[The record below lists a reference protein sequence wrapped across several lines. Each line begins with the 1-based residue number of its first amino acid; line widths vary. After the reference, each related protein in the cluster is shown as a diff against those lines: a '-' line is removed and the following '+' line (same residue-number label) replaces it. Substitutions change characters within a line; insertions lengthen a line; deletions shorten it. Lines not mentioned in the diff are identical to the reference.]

1 MRPAIYNYAP
11 ASTTFIATSQAG
23 TSGVALTLNP
33 TTYDATNIATSQ
45 VVIDGGAS
53 RRSVSLTS
61 TGDLSGVLFTI
72 IGFDNGGITVNQTIT
87 GPNNA
92 TVYTTTGYTTVR
104 TITPN
109 GTFTSGVSAGIGTSG
124 VTNMFIPSSYVPDFN
139 VGVGI
144 YVTGSLA
151 YTLQHTFDDVFN
163 TSYGSLRWF
172 NNDDSALV
180 NATTSQDS
188 NYAFGVGGMRVS
200 VTGVS
205 GGGLTAI
212 FRQAWH

>member
-11 ASTTFIATSQAG
+11 ASTTSIATSQAG

-33 TTYDATNIATSQ
+33 STYDYTNIAVSQ
-45 VVIDGGAS
+45 VLIDQGAS

-61 TGDLSGVLFTI
+61 TGNLSGIQFTI
-72 IGFDNGGITVNQTIT
+72 VGFDRNNVAVNQTIT

-124 VTNMFIPSSYVPDFN
+124 VTNMFIPSTYVPDFN
-139 VGVGI
+139 IGVGI
-144 YVTGSLA
+144 YVTGSLN
-151 YTLQHTFDDVFN
+151 YTLQHTFDDVFT
-163 TSYGSLRWF
+163 TSYGSLRFF
-172 NNDDSALV
+172 NNDDAAVV
-180 NATTSQDS
+180 NSTTSQDT
-188 NYAFGVGGMRVS
+188 NYAFGVGGIQVA